1 MAQDPSKMTR
11 NPRVDYGTSTS
22 GLSSTSDTEYLRQQ
36 IADTRAGM
44 TDTIDAI
51 HDRVSPRG
59 WMNRAKA
66 TLRESTVTRV
76 KNLAQTAGNRA
87 RNLADTAGD
96 RAGYLAAR
104 TAKTRERVMRITRE
118 NPVPAAVVSVAAVWL
133 LVRTLRM
140 RSRRRHNYLYEEPAF

>member
-11 NPRVDYGTSTS
+11 NPRVDYGTSTP
-22 GLSSTSDTEYLRQQ
+22 GLSSTSDTEHLRRQ

-51 HDRVSPRG
+51 HDRVSPRS
-59 WMNRAKA
+59 WLNRAKESV
-66 TLRESTVTRV
+66 RDSTVTRV
-76 KNLAQTAGNRA
+76 RNLAQTAGDRA
-87 RNLADTAGD
+87 KNLAQTAGD

-104 TAKTRERVMRITRE
+104 TQKTRERVMRITRE
-118 NPVPAAVVSVAAVWL
+118 NPVPATVVSIAAVWL

>member
-1 MAQDPSKMTR
+1 MAQDPSKVMR
-11 NPRVDYGTSTS
+11 NPRGDYGTSTP
-22 GLSSTSDTEYLRQQ
+22 GLSSTSDTDYLRQQ

-59 WMNRAKA
+59 WLNRAKESM
-66 TLRESTVTRV
+66 RDSTVTRMRH
-76 KNLAQTAGNRA
+76 LAETASHRA
-87 RNLADTAGD
+87 RNLAETAGD

-104 TAKTRERVMRITRE
+104 TQKTRERVMRITRE